1 MPNCGVGSM
10 GRLRSYHP
18 SVADDLK
25 TAVRYYDSI
34 SSELGTR
41 FRAAI
46 RRRLDDVGSR
56 PESFGRVRGELRV
69 AIARRFPYVILFTF
83 GQERVLIVGVFHARS
98 DQQGWF
104 TRVDE

>member
-1 MPNCGVGSM
+1 V
-10 GRLRSYHP
+10 
-18 SVADDLK
+18 DDLK
-25 TAVRYYDSI
+25 TAIRYYDSI

-69 AIARRFPYVILFTF
+69 AIA
-83 GQERVLIVGVFHARS
+83 G
-98 DQQGWF
+98 
-104 TRVDE
+104 